1 MVAQRITSFIFPSC
15 AEFSVAPE
23 LRAAAWSCM
32 GMDSPEGFEPQLKHG
47 LDLQMWPP
55 SLRAPCGTQPSSSNK
70 GGAEEQGKHTLQAD
84 LRPA

>member
-1 MVAQRITSFIFPSC
+1 
-15 AEFSVAPE
+15 
-23 LRAAAWSCM
+23 
-32 GMDSPEGFEPQLKHG
+32 MDSPEGFEPQLKHG